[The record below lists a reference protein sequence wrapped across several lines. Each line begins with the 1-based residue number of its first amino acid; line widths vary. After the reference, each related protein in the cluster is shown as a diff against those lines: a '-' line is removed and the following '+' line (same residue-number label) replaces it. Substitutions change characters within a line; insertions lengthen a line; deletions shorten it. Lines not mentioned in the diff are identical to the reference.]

1 MKRTIIIL
9 IAAVTGMMSMSSCST
24 MLPSRFETFSQ
35 NVENNG
41 ENYNLRKWEKKNDKF
56 KGLCA
61 EYKDNFALY
70 SAADRRK
77 IDNSIV
83 KYVKAAAKTGAITV
97 TDAVSEVIDQVKGIG
112 EDARALWEE
121 LGFKKKNK

>member
-9 IAAVTGMMSMSSCST
+9 IAAVTGLMSMSSCST

>member
-9 IAAVTGMMSMSSCST
+9 IAAVTGLMSMSSCST

-61 EYKDNFALY
+61 EYKENFALY